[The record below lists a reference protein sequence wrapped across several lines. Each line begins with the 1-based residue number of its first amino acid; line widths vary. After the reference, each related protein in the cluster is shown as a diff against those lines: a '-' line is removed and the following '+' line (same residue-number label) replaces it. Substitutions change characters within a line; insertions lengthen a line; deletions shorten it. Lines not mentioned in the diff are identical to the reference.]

1 MEKLKS
7 LLYGLAA
14 FVVLVV
20 LARLL
25 TLNIS
30 LILLGVT
37 LLRVVYWNDKA
48 DKLSDDDITS
58 LSRIAV
64 MFAGW
69 AMVANFK
76 AFFEIVKGV
85 QGDVFFS
92 GLGYLVLIFLS
103 MAFLLFGGAIYLFQK
118 SKETKF
124 GYLLIS
130 LFVGWI
136 FYWLLAYG
144 YNVLMYG
151 YQWYDWMLK

>member
-7 LLYGLAA
+7 LLYSLAA

-20 LARLL
+20 LARLI

-30 LILLGVT
+30 L
-37 LLRVVYWNDKA
+37 VVLSAVFLYLVYLIDKK
-48 DKLSDDDITS
+48 DKLSEDDITI
-58 LSRIAV
+58 LCRIVAL
-64 MFAGW
+64 FAGW